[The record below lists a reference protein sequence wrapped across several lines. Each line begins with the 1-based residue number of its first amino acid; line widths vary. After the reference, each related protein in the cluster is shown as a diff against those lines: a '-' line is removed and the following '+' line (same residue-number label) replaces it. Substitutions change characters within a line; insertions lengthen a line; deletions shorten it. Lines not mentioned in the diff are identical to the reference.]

1 MGLFMIPILPLAWLM
16 SLVGLGAQAGALADG
31 FMEMVMA
38 AARLLRWGV

>member
-16 SLVGLGAQAGALADG
+16 RLVGLEPQAGALAG
-31 FMEMVMA
+31 WFMELVMA